1 MKKNIAFFL
10 LPFFILTSCWKTVD
24 NLTDK
29 KAEKQDF
36 LVNLNSIDKISNW
49 EKILKSWK
57 ITSASNLTITSQ
69 ASWKVS
75 KILVKEWDKVKI
87 GQTLALL
94 DDSILNYWLALER
107 SKNNLERAKISYD
120 STLLNLDKS
129 IEDNKISLDKA
140 KLNHEI
146 LLKDNKLK
154 LEKMNYDFN
163 EWSLSNN
170 KSKSSLDYDK
180 LLSDLNKAKSD
191 YDLSIKN
198 DEITLNNF
206 KSSIKNT
213 YDSLNLVYFD
223 MINLAD
229 ETFWVSD
236 KNFKSNDLFE
246 NYLWAKNPWEKIVAE
261 QLIKQL
267 ISDYDTFKNLDFNN
281 IDVNDFS
288 KHLVLIES
296 RFSNLLKLVD
306 ISKNVLKNSVEA
318 HNFSQAQIDWLF
330 QRFWGYWQ
338 SIQSINSWFISLNNS
353 INSFVS
359 TYKDNQTSRLESINI
374 LQKQVEIAYKGLES
388 WEVTLQS
395 SLDRIKLDIENSEK
409 NSEINLK
416 NLESNY
422 NNSLKNKEISLRSLK
437 NAIDEANVWYK
448 EASSNYSKLVI
459 KSPIN
464 WTVSEKYIDIWQDV
478 WNQTKVF
485 DLVWN
490 TYTEV
495 ELYLTSDEI
504 STIKLWAEV
513 NVINWWKILKWK
525 IDSISSVATQEFTFK
540 TVIKILDKVNII
552 GLFVDVELP
561 INLKYPLLPINII
574 KILPESRWII
584 NILDNWKIKE
594 LSVDLWKTYWD
605 KIEVVSEI
613 DKNLNIITN
622 DISNYNSEEFN
633 LKINN

>member
-120 STLLNLDKS
+120 STLLNLDKA

-448 EASSNYSKLVI
+448 EASSNYSKLAI
-459 KSPIN
+459 KSPII